1 MQNNEYLLIEESIR
15 KQLHCFFTEQEIDL
29 LARKSKFVQRS
40 GLLGGF
46 TFLCLLAFNSDALAF
61 ESLNDLT
68 IKLELDHDICI
79 KKQSL
84 DERFNKHAVSF
95 LTVALAELFNK
106 QLAGGTAL
114 LISCDQFKR
123 VLIKDS
129 VCFQI
134 DKSLSRY
141 YPGSGGSGSAA
152 SVRIQFEFDLISG
165 NIVDLSLNAFND
177 QDATNSTL
185 TIDVVREGDLVIR
198 DLAYMHVSALR
209 GILQNLGDFLCRLQ
223 ANKQVYQRRGKKKV
237 KLDFSRIVRAMT
249 DAGIEKFEDR
259 VFLDQD
265 LTLQVRLFVY
275 LLPESVYQERMR
287 KANLNAQKKGRQI
300 GKEFKARARLNL
312 FITSAPEELLDIENA
327 WKAYTLRWQIEL
339 VFKTW
344 KSLWKIDKVKKVKK
358 ERLECYIYSKL
369 FIIVLSLNML
379 WITHNLMRG
388 LYGKNLSFYKA
399 LKTWIRSLSRFIEAF
414 FNGMEAVT
422 NYLKKF
428 LELSCRKHLLEKRKN
443 GNYSPEVV
451 QGILILRIE
460 GDTIPRV
467 VA

>member
-1 MQNNEYLLIEESIR
+1 MNATRRE
-15 KQLHCFFTEQEIDL
+15 
-29 LARKSKFVQRS
+29 A
-40 GLLGGF
+40 
-46 TFLCLLAFNSDALAF
+46 
-61 ESLNDLT
+61 
-68 IKLELDHDICI
+68 
-79 KKQSL
+79 
-84 DERFNKHAVSF
+84 
-95 LTVALAELFNK
+95 
-106 QLAGGTAL
+106 LAGGAAL

-123 VLIKDS
+123 ILIKDS

-134 DKSLSRY
+134 DKSLSKH

-152 SVRIQFEFDLISG
+152 SVRIQFEFDLVSG

-209 GILQNLGDFLCRLQ
+209 GILQNFGDFLCRLQ
-223 ANKQVYQRRGKKKV
+223 ANKQVYQRRGEKKV
-237 KLDFSRIVRAMT
+237 KLDFSRIVRSMT

-265 LTLQVRLFVY
+265 LTFQVRLLVY
-275 LLPESVYQERMR
+275 LLPERVYQERMR
-287 KANLNAQKKGRQI
+287 KANLNAKKKGRQI
-300 GKEFKARARLNL
+300 GKELKARARLNL

-399 LKTWIRSLSRFIEAF
+399 LKTWIRSLDRFKEAF

-422 NYLKKF
+422 NFLIKF
-428 LELSCRKHLLEKRKN
+428 LKLSCRKHLLEKRKN
-443 GNYSPEVV
+443 GNYSPEVI
-451 QGILILRIE
+451 QDILILRIE
-460 GDTIPRV
+460 GEPMPCV

>member
-1 MQNNEYLLIEESIR
+1 MIEESIR
-15 KQLHCFFTEQEIDL
+15 KQLCCFFTEQEIES
-29 LARKSKFVQRS
+29 LARESKFVQRS
-40 GLLGGF
+40 GQLGGF

-68 IKLELDHDICI
+68 VKLELDHDICI

-84 DERFNKHAVSF
+84 DERFNQHAVSF
-95 LTVALAELFNK
+95 LTAALAELFSK
-106 QLAGGTAL
+106 KLAGGIAT
-114 LISCDQFKR
+114 LISCDQFER
-123 VLIKDS
+123 ILIKDS

-134 DKSLSRY
+134 DQSLSKY

-152 SVRIQFEFDLISG
+152 SVRIQFEYDLVSG
-165 NIVDLSLNAFND
+165 SIVDLSLNAFND

-198 DLAYMHVSALR
+198 DLAYMHLSALR
-209 GILQNLGDFLCRLQ
+209 GILQNIGDFLCRLQ
-223 ANKQVYQRRGKKKV
+223 ANKNVYQLRGKKKV
-237 KLDFSRIVRAMT
+237 KLHFSRIVRAMAN
-249 DAGIEKFEDR
+249 AGIEKFEDW
-259 VFLDQD
+259 VFLDQN

-287 KANLNAQKKGRQI
+287 KAHLNAQKKGRQL

-312 FITSAPEELLDIENA
+312 FITSASEELLNIQNA

-358 ERLECYIYSKL
+358 QRLECYIYSKL
-369 FIIVLSLNML
+369 FIIVLSMDML
-379 WITHNLMRG
+379 WIMHNLMRG

-399 LKTWIRSLSRFIEAF
+399 LKTWIRSIDQFKEAF
-414 FNGMEAVT
+414 FNGIEAVT
-422 NYLKKF
+422 VFLVKF
-428 LELSCRKHLLEKRKN
+428 LKLSCRKHLLEKKKN
-443 GNYSPEVV
+443 GNYSPEII
-451 QGILILRIE
+451 QGLFILRIDGE
-460 GDTIPRV
+460 PIPCAV
-467 VA
+467 

>member
-1 MQNNEYLLIEESIR
+1 
-15 KQLHCFFTEQEIDL
+15 
-29 LARKSKFVQRS
+29 LARESKFVQRS
-40 GLLGGF
+40 SQLGGF

-84 DERFNKHAVSF
+84 DERFNQRAVSF
-95 LTVALAELFNK
+95 LTAALAELFSK
-106 QLAGGTAL
+106 QLAGGRAT
-114 LISCDQFKR
+114 LISCDQFER
-123 VLIKDS
+123 ILIKDS

-134 DKSLSRY
+134 DQSLSTY

-152 SVRIQFEFDLISG
+152 SVRIQFEYDLVSG
-165 NIVDLSLNAFND
+165 SIVDLSLNAFND

-185 TIDVVREGDLVIR
+185 TIDVVKEGDLVIR
-198 DLAYMHVSALR
+198 DLAYMHLSALR

-223 ANKQVYQRRGKKKV
+223 ANKNVYQLRGKKKV
-237 KLDFSRIVRAMT
+237 KLNFSRIVRAMT
-249 DAGIEKFEDR
+249 DAGVEKFEDR
-259 VFLDQD
+259 VFLDQN

-287 KANLNAQKKGRQI
+287 KAHLNAQKKGRQL

-312 FITSAPEELLDIENA
+312 FTTSASEKLLDIQNA

-358 ERLECYIYSKL
+358 QRLECYIYSKL

-399 LKTWIRSLSRFIEAF
+399 IKTWMRSLDRFKEAI
-414 FNGMEAVT
+414 FNGIEAVT
-422 NYLKKF
+422 DFLVKF
-428 LELSCRKHLLEKRKN
+428 FKLSCQKHLLEKKKN
-443 GNYSPEVV
+443 GNYSPEII
-451 QGILILRIE
+451 QDILVLRIE
-460 GDTIPRV
+460 GEPMPC